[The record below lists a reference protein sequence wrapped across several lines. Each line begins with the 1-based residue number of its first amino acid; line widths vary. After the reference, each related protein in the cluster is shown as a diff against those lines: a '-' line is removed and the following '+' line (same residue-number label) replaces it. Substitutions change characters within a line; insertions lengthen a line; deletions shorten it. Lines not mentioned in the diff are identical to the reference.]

1 MKNNSSGY
9 YLTYVRAAELS
20 WHVQIRDMAGSSEW
34 WLKQKKVFKVM
45 NSYAFYVMDP
55 VDVVIM
61 VEMLG
66 F

>member
-1 MKNNSSGY
+1 MIK
-9 YLTYVRAAELS
+9 TK
-20 WHVQIRDMAGSSEW
+20 I
-34 WLKQKKVFKVM
+34 VFKVM